1 MIANVAFWCITFL
14 FFFQVWINQGS
25 LPVIWPDEVLFFSPA
40 YSLATQNVMAT
51 EVLDGL
57 IPGMESK
64 TLWMPPNFII
74 ILGSL
79 LKVFPDSLL
88 VGRYLNIFSFFC
100 SALIFIKILD
110 FWGFDLKQKLCGY
123 CLILWEPLLFRFGG
137 AGRMEGLTAL
147 FFLLSLYLAISKR
160 DNIISIFFSGFF
172 VSMSFLAHP
181 IGGSL
186 GLVSFLYLILNEP
199 KKIKTSLL
207 FGTGAVLPI
216 VFWIAYIHPDWNLF
230 LIQFG
235 SQLTRKKTL
244 FESFTWLDKVKVF
257 AYGFTFSKLKLSLFF
272 IQLGIIGYLTISDFK
287 KFGKFTHQSIFYWIW
302 ISVVFFSLY
311 SSSEGWY
318 VVHSLFPLA
327 FGFVYL
333 YKQLPIGKYI
343 MLGAIS
349 LTYFGLIYNH
359 YIHWQ
364 KYDTISIQ
372 NEQFSKLG
380 ELLQNSKNIYIQSI
394 PDPYFYLRSKIPGAK
409 LYEFI
414 PGELEIP
421 TTAYQNTIRSMD
433 AFVFYE
439 ESLMN
444 QTIKS
449 HLSESKD
456 WRRVHWQIPVSSE
469 HWMNFKTT
477 VFIKNPVRNK

>member
-1 MIANVAFWCITFL
+1 MIAKIAFWCVTLL
-14 FFFQVWINQGS
+14 FFFQVWVNQGS

-40 YSLATQNVMAT
+40 YSLATRNIMAT
-51 EVLDGL
+51 QVLDGL

-64 TLWMPPNFII
+64 TLWMPPNFVL

-88 VGRYLNIFSFFC
+88 VGRYFNIFCFFC

-110 FWGFDLKQKLCGY
+110 FYDFNLKQKLCGFA
-123 CLILWEPLLFRFGG
+123 LIVWEPLLFRFGG

-147 FFLLSLYLAISKR
+147 FFLFSLYLAISKR
-160 DNIISIFFSGFF
+160 ENKLSIFFTGLF
-172 VSMSFLAHP
+172 VSMSFLSHP

-186 GLVSFLYLILNEP
+186 GLVSFLFLILNEP
-199 KKIKTSLL
+199 KKIKTTLL
-207 FGTGAVLPI
+207 FGMGAILPI
-216 VFWIAYIHPDWNLF
+216 IFWIVYIHPDWNLF

-235 SQLTRKKTL
+235 SQLTRKRTL
-244 FESFTWLDKVKVF
+244 FESFTWIDKVKVF
-257 AYGFTFSKLKLSLFF
+257 AYGFTFSKLKLSLF
-272 IQLGIIGYLTISDFK
+272 ILQLGFMSYLSISDYK
-287 KFGKFTHQSIFYWIW
+287 KLRKLSSSHVFYWIW

-311 SSSEGWY
+311 TSSEGWY
-318 VVHSLFPLA
+318 VVHSLFPLT

-333 YKQLPIGKYI
+333 YKKLPIGKYL

-364 KYDTISIQ
+364 KYDTVTIQ
-372 NEQFSKLG
+372 NEQFSKLSN
-380 ELLQNSKNIYIQSI
+380 LLKNSKYIYIQSI
-394 PDPYFYLRSKIPGAK
+394 PDPYFYLRKKLPNSR

-421 TTAYQNTIRSMD
+421 TLAYQNTIQSMD
-433 AFVFYE
+433 AFIFYDE
-439 ESLMN
+439 NLMN

-449 HLSESKD
+449 HLSSGKN
-456 WRRVHWQIPVSSE
+456 WKRFHWEIPVGRE

-477 VFIKNPVRNK
+477 VFIKDTVPKK